1 LLLRVTSN
9 KDLGGIDIFKLVI
22 LEDLVRVPPEKFGKP
37 LRAEIENILKTGYE
51 YTFHG
56 RQRGEGGY
64 EGRLDKDVGML
75 IAVTEV
81 KEIKSGSVIP
91 GDGASY
97 HTTTFEALTI
107 KPEIH
112 EIVDGEV
119 VEIVEFGAFIR
130 FGPLDGLIH
139 VSQITDDYISYDG
152 KRGALVGKE
161 SGKALEVGDK
171 VRARIVAV
179 SLNPEKTK
187 DSKIN
192 LTMRQPGLGK
202 LEWLHEGKSKAAKGQ
217 EKPKVEKKVEKKAEP
232 AKKKEAPPKE
242 EKKPEPEKPK
252 AEPVKKEEKPKVE
265 KKAEPAKKEKAPAKK
280 EAKAAKKTKEE
291 GAKK

>member
-1 LLLRVTSN
+1 
-9 KDLGGIDIFKLVI
+9 
-22 LEDLVRVPPEKFGKP
+22 PEKFGKP
-37 LRAEIENILKTGYE
+37 LKTVIEDILKGGYE

-56 RQRGEGGY
+56 KLRSEGGY
-64 EGRLDKDVGML
+64 EGRLDKELGML
-75 IAVTEV
+75 ISITQV
-81 KEIKSGSVIP
+81 KDIKGGSVIP
-91 GDGASY
+91 GDGAAY

-107 KPEIH
+107 KPELH

-139 VSQITDDYISYDG
+139 VSQITDDYISYDN

-179 SLNPEKTK
+179 SLNPERTK
-187 DSKIN
+187 ESKIN

-202 LEWLHEGKSKAAKGQ
+202 LEWLLEGKPTAKK
-217 EKPKVEKKVEKKAEP
+217 EKPKAEKKEKEKEKK
-232 AKKKEAPPKE
+232 KKA
-242 EKKPEPEKPK
+242 EPEKPK
-252 AEPVKKEEKPKVE
+252 LEPTKKEESPAKEEKKSK
-265 KKAEPAKKEKAPAKK
+265 KKAEKKEG
-280 EAKAAKKTKEE
+280 ED
-291 GAKK
+291 

>member
-1 LLLRVTSN
+1 M
-9 KDLGGIDIFKLVI
+9 I
-22 LEDLVRVPPEKFGKP
+22 LEDLVRVPPEGFNKP
-37 LRAEIENILKTGYE
+37 VKSVIEEILKKGYE

-56 RQRGEGGY
+56 KLNREGGY
-64 EGRLDKDVGML
+64 EGKLDKDLGML
-75 IAVTEV
+75 IAVTDV
-81 KEIKSGSVIP
+81 KEISEGSVIP
-91 GDGASY
+91 GDGAAY

-107 KPEIH
+107 KPELH

-139 VSQITDDYISYDG
+139 VSQITDDYISYDS

-179 SLNPEKTK
+179 SLNPEKSNE
-187 DSKIN
+187 SKIN

-202 LEWLHEGKSKAAKGQ
+202 LEWLRETKGKSSS
-217 EKPKVEKKVEKKAEP
+217 EPKKTKTKAE
-232 AKKKEAPPKE
+232 KKEAPKKVTKE
-242 EKKPEPEKPK
+242 
-252 AEPVKKEEKPKVE
+252 
-265 KKAEPAKKEKAPAKK
+265 K
-280 EAKAAKKTKEE
+280 EAKAKPEEKK
-291 GAKK
+291 